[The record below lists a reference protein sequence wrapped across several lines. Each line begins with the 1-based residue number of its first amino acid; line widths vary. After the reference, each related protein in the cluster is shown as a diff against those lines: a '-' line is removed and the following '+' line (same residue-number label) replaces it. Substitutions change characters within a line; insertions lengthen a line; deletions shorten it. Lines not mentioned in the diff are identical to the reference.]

1 MRFINAGIALL
12 ASIFFM
18 FGQVAYG
25 QKTPEH
31 YYVKVQTPKGDCLVM
46 LYDETPQH
54 RDNFI
59 KLVKEGFYEDLMFHR
74 VIENFMV
81 QGGDPD
87 SRYAAETQR
96 LGSGGPDYRVPAEI
110 RDSII
115 HRKGA
120 LAAARTDNPEKASS
134 ASQFYL
140 VQGHVFSEAALDS
153 LEQSRLKGEKLSPL
167 QREVYT
173 TLGGVPH
180 LDGNYTVF
188 GEVIQGLDVI
198 DSIAAV
204 RTDNFDRPIEDVRMN
219 MHLLT
224 RREAINLERERK
236 GLPVKENIFTKIMD
250 ALRSRYY

>member
-1 MRFINAGIALL
+1 
-12 ASIFFM
+12 
-18 FGQVAYG
+18 
-25 QKTPEH
+25 
-31 YYVKVQTPKGDCLVM
+31 DCNRLS
-46 LYDETPQH
+46 E
-54 RDNFI
+54 N
-59 KLVKEGFYEDLMFHR
+59 LMAK
-74 VIENFMV
+74 
-81 QGGDPD
+81 GGDPY

-120 LAAARTDNPEKASS
+120 IAAARNDNPEKASS

-153 LEQSRLKGEKLSPL
+153 LEQYRLQGERLSEL

-173 TLGGVPH
+173 TIGGVPH

-188 GEVIQGLDVI
+188 GEVIQGLEVI

-204 RTDNFDRPIEDVRMN
+204 RTDNFDRPTED
-219 MHLLT
+219 
-224 RREAINLERERK
+224 
-236 GLPVKENIFTKIMD
+236 
-250 ALRSRYY
+250 